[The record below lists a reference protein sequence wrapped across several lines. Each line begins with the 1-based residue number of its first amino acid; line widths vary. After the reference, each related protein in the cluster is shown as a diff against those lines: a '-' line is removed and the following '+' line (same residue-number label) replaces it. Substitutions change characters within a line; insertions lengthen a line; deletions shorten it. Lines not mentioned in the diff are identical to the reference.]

1 MSRIPSTNVLVVD
14 HFASWRDMVC
24 ALLERKGLQVVGQAG
39 NAADA
44 IRKAQE
50 LKPDLILLDIR
61 LPDATGIETA
71 SQILQRVPD
80 TKIIFV
86 TQTINP
92 AIARAAMADGA
103 CGYVLKIDAANELLQ
118 AIESAL
124 RGEKFISSRLRTTS
138 LNF

>member
-1 MSRIPSTNVLVVD
+1 MSRIPSTSVLVVD
-14 HFASWRDMVC
+14 DFASWRDMVC

-86 TQTINP
+86 TQTINT
-92 AIARAAMADGA
+92 AIAQAAMADGA

>member
-1 MSRIPSTNVLVVD
+1 MSRIPSTSVLVVD
-14 HFASWRDMVC
+14 DFASWRDMVC

-86 TQTINP
+86 TQTINT
-92 AIARAAMADGA
+92 AIAQAAMADGA

-124 RGEKFISSRLRTTS
+124 RGDKFISSRLRTTS
-138 LNF
+138 PNL